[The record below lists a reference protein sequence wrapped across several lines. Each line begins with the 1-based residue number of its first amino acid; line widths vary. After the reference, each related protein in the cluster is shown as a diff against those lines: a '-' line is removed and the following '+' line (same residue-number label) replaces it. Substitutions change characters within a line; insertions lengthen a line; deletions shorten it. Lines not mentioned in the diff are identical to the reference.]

1 MAAKTKKTRKKKAT
15 PDGAEPIVLPP
26 PRTADLP
33 GVEGPGV
40 APVSIPEIETL
51 ADEYVVA
58 RDRRMKLTEKEVD
71 AKQKLSTALHKH
83 ADTIGKNEAG
93 EIKYVYRGGE
103 KDRRVIT
110 LKPSDEKLNVKD
122 VEAFEE

>member
-1 MAAKTKKTRKKKAT
+1 MARKRT
-15 PDGAEPIVLPP
+15 PKVLPDPEPEPKP
-26 PRTADLP
+26 PKTGELP

-40 APVSIPEIETL
+40 APKSIPEIETL
-51 ADEYVVA
+51 ADAYVAA
-58 RDRRMKLTEKEVD
+58 RDSRQRLTDKEVA
-71 AKQKLSTALHKH
+71 AKQRLAEALHEH
-83 ADTIGKNEAG
+83 ADEIGKNPDG

-110 LKPSDEKLNVKD
+110 LKPSDEKLKVKD

>member
-1 MAAKTKKTRKKKAT
+1 MARKKSNVVAME
-15 PDGAEPIVLPP
+15 PDPAPRGKTAE
-26 PRTADLP
+26 LP

-40 APVSIPEIETL
+40 APVHIPEIEKL
-51 ADEYVVA
+51 ADDYVAA
-58 RDRRMKLTEKEVD
+58 RDRRMGLLEKEVD
-71 AKQKLSTALHKH
+71 AKTKLAAALHKH
-83 ADTIGKNEAG
+83 ADKIGKDADG

>member
-1 MAAKTKKTRKKKAT
+1 MAAKKNVVKMPAAKPPT
-15 PDGAEPIVLPP
+15 PSTG
-26 PRTADLP
+26 DLP

-40 APVSIPEIETL
+40 APKSIPEIEEL
-51 ADEYVVA
+51 ADKYVVA
-58 RDRRMKLTEKEVD
+58 RDARMRATDKEVD
-71 AKQKLSTALHKH
+71 AKTKLADSLHKH
-83 ADTIGKNEAG
+83 AEEIGKNEAG